1 MTLAEL
7 QLKGPGC
14 KLMSV
19 PGTVTTLSV
28 TMCLHTKQRGP
39 LHGLFPGR
47 GWLSGGN
54 LLVVSIDLREG
65 GCFRART
72 GGLVNSGESIELR
85 LCQRDLNCL
94 KSALHWGK

>member
-1 MTLAEL
+1 MTLTEL
-7 QLKGPGC
+7 QSKGPGC
-14 KLMSV
+14 KLISV

-28 TMCLHTKQRGP
+28 TMCLQTKQRGP

-47 GWLSGGN
+47 GWLSGGS

-72 GGLVNSGESIELR
+72 GGLENSEASIELR
-85 LCQRDLNCL
+85 MYQRDLNCL
-94 KSALHWGK
+94 KSDLHWGK